1 MSLESRIEK
10 LEAGCSQRTWDFTE
24 FTDDEL
30 LTLNACYDEQGNIAM
45 ERITPELEALLRR
58 AER

>member
-10 LEAGCSQRTWDFTE
+10 LEAGRSKRTWDFTE
-24 FTDDEL
+24 FTDDDVL
-30 LTLNACYDEQGNIAM
+30 ALNACYDEQGKMVM